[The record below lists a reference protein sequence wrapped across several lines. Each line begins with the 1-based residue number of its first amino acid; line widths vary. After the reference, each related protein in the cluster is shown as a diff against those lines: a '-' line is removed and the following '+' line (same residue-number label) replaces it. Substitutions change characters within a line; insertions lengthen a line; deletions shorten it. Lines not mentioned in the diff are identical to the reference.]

1 MNLRGPWVAWYW
13 RTMWKPTI
21 RTSLMACLI
30 SSRASASKTS
40 VTRLPSSEP
49 LSVSCI
55 LWVDWMWWLASQ
67 MPLEIFSHRN
77 SLALIYKRKR
87 KKHPKIV
94 KSSLL
99 GCILHCL
106 SCVALRWFRFAYLLT
121 QHTVILNLQLINI
134 NWLGRCQNL
143 SVVVVDIDK
152 AGLRKMSITM
162 K

>member
-30 SSRASASKTS
+30 SSRVNASKTS
-40 VTRLPSSEP
+40 VTRLPSSGP
-49 LSVSCI
+49 LSVSCV

-67 MPLEIFSHRN
+67 TPLEIFSHHN
-77 SLALIYKRKR
+77 SLALIYKRK

-99 GCILHCL
+99 GCILHYL
-106 SCVALRWFRFAYLLT
+106 SCVALWWFRFAYLLT
-121 QHTVILNLQLINI
+121 QDTAILNLQLMTSIN
-134 NWLGRCQNL
+134 CQNL

-152 AGLRKMSITM
+152 AGLRKMSIPM